1 MTEGSR
7 LGDRAIVVG
16 GGMGGLFSARVLS
29 EHFDE
34 VVVLDR
40 DEEPTTAEPRGT
52 VPQGHHFHVL
62 LPGGLDAMTAWFPGF
77 VDDLVDTGSVEMQL
91 GRDFY
96 AYTPQGKSYSIQAHV
111 PDPVEGGAMTYVQTR
126 PQLELNVRRRVAS
139 VANVD
144 LRYRALVD
152 GPLTADDRIV
162 GVQLRDG
169 GSITADLV
177 VDASGRNSCTARWLP
192 DLGFDTAPE
201 TYVNCDVSYASLVCE
216 PSDWNAFDGSVFFVM
231 PSGEGVHGSRAGA
244 IVKLPDGKW
253 LVNLGGRYGDT
264 PPTEWE
270 DFRAFGRTLI
280 VSVWD
285 DLVDTSTPMTDIKTY
300 RMPRAVRHHYEQ
312 VERFPDGLLPIGDS
326 VCFFNPTH
334 GQGMSAAAGQVRG
347 LQSLLAGRAA
357 DGRDLD
363 GLAME
368 FFPIAEEWVRGPWIL
383 AAMSDFAHPDCTG
396 DFPEADLPDLMLLG
410 EAAQAGANSPEAL
423 QLVNDIATLRKP
435 LSAIRTLTPA

>member
-1 MTEGSR
+1 
-7 LGDRAIVVG
+7 
-16 GGMGGLFSARVLS
+16 
-29 EHFDE
+29 
-34 VVVLDR
+34 
-40 DEEPTTAEPRGT
+40 
-52 VPQGHHFHVL
+52 
-62 LPGGLDAMTAWFPGF
+62 
-77 VDDLVDTGSVEMQL
+77 
-91 GRDFY
+91 
-96 AYTPQGKSYSIQAHV
+96 
-111 PDPVEGGAMTYVQTR
+111 
-126 PQLELNVRRRVAS
+126 
-139 VANVD
+139 
-144 LRYRALVD
+144 
-152 GPLTADDRIV
+152 
-162 GVQLRDG
+162 
-169 GSITADLV
+169 V

-216 PSDWNAFDGSVFFVM
+216 PSDWDAFEGSVFFVM
-231 PSGEGVHGSRAGA
+231 PSGEGVHASRAGA

-270 DFRAFGRTLI
+270 GFRAFGRTLI

-285 DLVDTSTPMTDIKTY
+285 ELVDTVTPVTDIKTY

-312 VERFPDGLLPIGDS
+312 VQRFPDGLLPIGDS

-334 GQGMSAAAGQVRG
+334 GQGMSSAAGQVRG
-347 LQSLLAGRAA
+347 LQSLLAARAA

-410 EAAQAGANSPEAL
+410 AAAQAAASSPEAL
-423 QLVNDIATLRKP
+423 QLVNDIGTLRKP

>member
-1 MTEGSR
+1 MTDETR
-7 LGDRAIVVG
+7 LGHRAVVVG
-16 GGMGGLFSARVLS
+16 SGMGGLFSARVLS
-29 EHFDE
+29 DHFDE
-34 VVVLDR
+34 VIVLDR

-62 LPGGLDAMTAWFPGF
+62 LPGGLDAMREWFPGF
-77 VDDLVDTGSVEMQL
+77 IDDLVDTGSVEMQI

-96 AYTPQGKSYSIQAHV
+96 VYTPQGKSYSLQAHV
-111 PDPVEGGAMTYVQTR
+111 PDPVEGGEMTYVQTR

-139 VANVD
+139 VPNVS

-152 GPLTADDRIV
+152 GPITADDRVV

-169 GSITADLV
+169 TSITADLV
-177 VDASGRNSCTARWLP
+177 LDASGRNSCTARWLP

-201 TYVNCDVSYASLVCE
+201 TYVNCDVSYASVVCE

-231 PSGEGVHGSRAGA
+231 PSGEGVHASRGGA
-244 IVKLPDGKW
+244 IVKLPHGKW

-264 PPTEWE
+264 PPTGWE
-270 DFRAFGRTLI
+270 DFRDFGRTLI
-280 VSVWD
+280 VSIWD
-285 DLVDTSTPMTDIKTY
+285 ELVDTVIPLTDIKTY

-312 VERFPDGLLPIGDS
+312 IDRFPEGLLPIGDS

-334 GQGMSAAAGQVRG
+334 GQGMSAAAGQLRG
-347 LQSLLAGRAA
+347 LQALLAERAA
-357 DGRDLD
+357 DGRGLD

-368 FFPIAEEWVRGPWIL
+368 FFPVAEDWVRGPWIL
-383 AAMSDFAHPDCTG
+383 AAMSDFANADCTG

-410 EAAQAGANSPEAL
+410 EAAQAAASSPEARR
-423 QLVNDIATLRKP
+423 LVNDIGMLRQP
-435 LSAIRTLTPA
+435 LSAIRTLAHA